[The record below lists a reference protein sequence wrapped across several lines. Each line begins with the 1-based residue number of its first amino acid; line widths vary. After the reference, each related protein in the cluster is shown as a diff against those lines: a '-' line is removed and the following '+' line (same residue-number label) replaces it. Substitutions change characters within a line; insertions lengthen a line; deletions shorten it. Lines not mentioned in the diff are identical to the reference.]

1 MLKKIA
7 IICALLLASPAFGAI
22 SIVNNDSNHGYVGC
36 GVGSSN
42 CMTPLINTTGATL
55 YVADISSYSTGYGS
69 IRTLVAGFTNN
80 GNSIDPWTCPST
92 AQSHDSAGNY
102 HSTCYAP
109 GPAPSPWVT
118 FQCNGNYVAC
128 SVSIW
133 TGTDPSSAVL
143 TASSAAASSSAVTTL
158 SPGSVATSPGDLIIT
173 GWGSNTTTL
182 GCNLGSTPTGYTQLY
197 QYCSTASELVAS
209 AYIINGSSPQNPAWT
224 VASSTKDMSATI
236 LVFKPMSGTP
246 IWRKT
251 FASGY
256 TFTSAASTN
265 TLPDPVV
272 AGNYEVCGLLTDVG
286 LSPSAANS
294 IADNSSPP
302 NTLAEIT
309 SARVQYYDTAQ
320 ATYQLGSIFSGP
332 IVTSNT
338 AAIWTAT
345 FASSSYKGYLLCVQ
359 YVNLAS
365 SPIDTASVVTAYS
378 STNVQTLST
387 PPFNTA
393 AANEIVFTF
402 VASAIGGKNTFAPI
416 GSLVDRGL
424 DCNTGATPGTP
435 PPSDCEQTEQ
445 AADLFTGS
453 LMSGVTTGFTWTVG
467 YGNNV
472 VSPAL
477 IMSVGFE
484 GLSSSPAQTL
494 RRTFSFQ

>member
-1 MLKKIA
+1 MLKKFA
-7 IICALLLASPAFGAI
+7 IVCALLLAAPAFGAI

-36 GVGSSN
+36 GVGASN
-42 CMTPLINTTGATL
+42 CQTPLINTTGATL

-69 IRTLVAGFTNN
+69 IRTLIAGFTNN

-92 AQSHDSAGNY
+92 GQAHNSAGLY
-102 HSTCYAP
+102 HSTCYAVN
-109 GPAPSPWVT
+109 PAPSPWVT
-118 FQCNGNYVAC
+118 FQCLGNYVAC

-133 TGTDPSSAVL
+133 TGTDPSSSVL

-173 GWGSNTTTL
+173 GWGSNTTAL

-224 VASSTKDMSATI
+224 VASSTKDMVATI
-236 LVFKPMSGTP
+236 LVFKPMTGTP
-246 IWRKT
+246 IWKKS

-256 TFTSAASTN
+256 TFTPAASTN
-265 TLPDPVV
+265 TLADPVV
-272 AGNYEVCGLLTDVG
+272 AGNYEVCGLMTLVG
-286 LSPSAANS
+286 LSPSTANS

-309 SARVQYYDTAQ
+309 SARVQYYASG
-320 ATYQLGSIFSGP
+320 TYQLGTIFSGP
-332 IVTSNT
+332 IVTSNP

-345 FASSSYKGYLLCVQ
+345 FPSASYKGYMLCVQ

-365 SPIDTASVVTAYS
+365 SPIDLASVVTAYS
-378 STNVQTLST
+378 ATNVQTLST
-387 PPFNTA
+387 PSFNTA
-393 AANEIVFTF
+393 VANEIVFSF
-402 VASAIGGKNTFAPI
+402 VASEIGGKNTFAPI

-453 LMSGVTTGFTWTVG
+453 PMTGATTGFTWTVG

-484 GLSSSPAQTL
+484 GLSSSAAQTIH
-494 RRTFSFQ
+494 RGFYFQ